1 MLLIVTSIIYWFAV
15 AITEVIITV
24 RPDLCQKKKSAK
36 EEAAG
41 DGFDMNDSHN
51 PLHNAVGSD
60 DAARAHM
67 GKAQAEAALQRH
79 QAVIEQQSLEILE
92 LKKKVQANQLSNN
105 ASRRNKKDKT
115 TKKTK
120 KVFSP
125 VRSSSIAGE
134 GEDDFMN
141 DEDAVVIEAG
151 TERGRAMSNSAN
163 VAANI

>member
-1 MLLIVTSIIYWFAV
+1 MG
-15 AITEVIITV
+15 
-24 RPDLCQKKKSAK
+24 QKKKSAK
-36 EEAAG
+36 QEAAG
-41 DGFDMNDSHN
+41 DGFDMNDGLN
-51 PLHNAVGSD
+51 PLHNVTSSD

-134 GEDDFMN
+134 GEDDFMDD
-141 DEDAVVIEAG
+141 DEWASSRWARNAG
-151 TERGRAMSNSAN
+151 
-163 VAANI
+163 

>member
-1 MLLIVTSIIYWFAV
+1 M
-15 AITEVIITV
+15 
-24 RPDLCQKKKSAK
+24 
-36 EEAAG
+36 
-41 DGFDMNDSHN
+41 
-51 PLHNAVGSD
+51 
-60 DAARAHM
+60 
-67 GKAQAEAALQRH
+67 
-79 QAVIEQQSLEILE
+79 IEQQSLEILE